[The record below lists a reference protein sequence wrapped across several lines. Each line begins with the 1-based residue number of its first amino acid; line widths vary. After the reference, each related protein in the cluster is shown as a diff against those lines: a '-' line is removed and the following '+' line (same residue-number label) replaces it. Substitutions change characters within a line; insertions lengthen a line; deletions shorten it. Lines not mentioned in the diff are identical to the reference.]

1 MTVVQSPPP
10 GAPSA
15 PGGGAGDTGQP
26 PGAPS
31 APGGGAGYI
40 SPPPVSGPRPQ
51 IGRGTATRLV
61 MSTAVLILAASLLGF
76 AAWVAVGSRLY
87 YDRVQHDDYASFRA
101 ELAQATAPTGP
112 TNPANP
118 QQLLTPGTPVAVLT
132 IPEIGLNAVVLEGTS
147 SDVLE
152 GGPGHL
158 RDTAL
163 PGQAGISEVLGRRA
177 AYGGPFARISSL
189 SPGDIF
195 SVTTGQGVTKY
206 RVLDV
211 RRAGDQ
217 VPPVTPGKGRLILAT
232 ADGPPF
238 APTGVLRIDAD
249 TVSAPK
255 PAPAMVVTAADLA
268 PSELAFGTEPMA
280 WVPLVLWGQ
289 CLVLVA
295 AGVSWLGSRWGRWQT
310 WTVAV
315 PILGYFGLAVA
326 DQVSRLLPNLM

>member
-1 MTVVQSPPP
+1 MTLVHEPPA

-15 PGGGAGDTGQP
+15 PAGGSGYA
-26 PGAPS
+26 GAPLPPRQRQ
-31 APGGGAGYI
+31 APA
-40 SPPPVSGPRPQ
+40 
-51 IGRGTATRLV
+51 GRGAAARLV
-61 MSTAVLILAASLLGF
+61 VSTAVLILGASLLGF
-76 AAWVAVGSRLY
+76 GAWIAVGSQLY
-87 YDRVQHDDYASFRA
+87 YDRVQHDDYANFRA

-112 TNPANP
+112 TNPADSK
-118 QQLLTPGTPVAVLT
+118 QLLAPGTPVAVLS

-158 RDTAL
+158 RDTQM
-163 PGQAGISEVLGRRA
+163 PGQAGYSEIYGRRA
-177 AYGGPFARISSL
+177 AYGGPFARLSSL
-189 SPGDIF
+189 NPGQIF
-195 SVTTGQGVTKY
+195 TVTTGQGVTKY

-211 RRAGDQ
+211 RRSGNP
-217 VPPVTPGKGRLILAT
+217 VPPLTPGAGRLVLAT

-238 APTGVLRIDAD
+238 APTGVVRVDAN
-249 TVSAPK
+249 TVTAPK
-255 PAPAMVVTAADLA
+255 AAPEMVITASDIG
-268 PSELAFGTEPMA
+268 PSELLFGTESIA

-289 CLVLVA
+289 GLVLAA

-315 PILGYFGLAVA
+315 PVLGYFGLAVA